1 MIQFEI
7 ENAKVY
13 SRCGIDTTKKK
24 DYVGATI
31 LSEGM
36 LAVL

>member
-13 SRCGIDTTKKK
+13 SRCGIDTTKK